1 MSSIY
6 ISLNHLFLL
15 LLNQLSD
22 LLIYNIDLY
31 NISLLIIK
39 DIIVMNK
46 ENQIMWYYP
55 DKYECKFGYKII
67 DIKTFI
73 WQADEFLINSRI
85 LPQNKKVEHMC

>member
-6 ISLNHLFLL
+6 NILNHLFLL

-22 LLIYNIDLY
+22 LLIYSIDLY

-39 DIIVMNK
+39 YIIVMNK
-46 ENQIMWYYP
+46 EHLIVWYYP

-67 DIKTFI
+67 DIKIFI
-73 WQADEFLINSRI
+73 WQADKFLIESRI